1 MVPTMKHVLAISLIL
16 LSTLSFATDNASDN
30 LTLPHSFSSGETI
43 SSSKMNENF
52 NQLINKIRQFE
63 DQISNLESKLEEQE
77 TINLINS
84 LQWQGYHSEDTFTG
98 VEAEAYCSNLTTG
111 GYGEIDDWRL
121 PTEEEMETII
131 RPNLRPAIIRSL
143 QFSTNGDY
151 YLVGPAFDNSTNY
164 YCYELQ
170 GNSGVAGNKYNC
182 GASSKSVRCVRDKE
196 PATQ

>member
-1 MVPTMKHVLAISLIL
+1 MKNLILTIISAILFSSTVLA
-16 LSTLSFATDNASDN
+16 TTDNSSDN
-30 LTLPHSFSSGETI
+30 FTIPHGFSSGETI

-182 GASSKSVRCVRDKE
+182 GASSNYVRCVRDKE